1 MYGYV
6 HISCVYA
13 LRVRYLH
20 TPLIFCTL
28 WAVLAV
34 RLPETLLS
42 CTNKE
47 GALEDPGYVTTSGII
62 LSGRIK

>member
-1 MYGYV
+1 MT
-6 HISCVYA
+6 
-13 LRVRYLH
+13 LRQRCLVILLQVLPH
-20 TPLIFCTL
+20 PLIFCTL
-28 WAVLAV
+28 WPVLAA

-42 CTNKE
+42 YTNKE